1 MHVCAQQQILY
12 CHCPGHTVMLQ
23 VGVIDSILANANN
36 WNLNAVAQVSLPELQ
51 AKRHQLQLVCPSFF
65 SRICGLISK
74 TNYDI
79 QTLLISKSI
88 QANE

>member
-36 WNLNAVAQVSLPELQ
+36 WNLSAVAQVSLPELQ
-51 AKRHQLQLVCPSFF
+51 AKMNF
-65 SRICGLISK
+65 SNHILSGTRYS
-74 TNYDI
+74 
-79 QTLLISKSI
+79 
-88 QANE
+88 

>member
-36 WNLNAVAQVSLPELQ
+36 WNLSAVAKVSLPELQ
-51 AKRHQLQLVCPSFF
+51 A
-65 SRICGLISK
+65 
-74 TNYDI
+74 
-79 QTLLISKSI
+79 
-88 QANE
+88 